1 MCKNG
6 KASAQMDRHVHG
18 CQHSDTWVCAP
29 VFDLKGIFYGDNGFC
44 FFGRFGILRSSTFIF
59 WKKIYMSWNE
69 LCPPQPP
76 EKGGVFWKKQ
86 CKLFRQVIIFGSQIF
101 LDQIILWWC
110 LIPQFNFFGHRAAN
124 KLLRPPE
131 RLKISKLFGRVNT
144 IRIHCNSLRSTLS
157 DLSYSLQKFRGI
169 GPQEK

>member
-1 MCKNG
+1 MVTNI
-6 KASAQMDRHVHG
+6 
-18 CQHSDTWVCAP
+18 
-29 VFDLKGIFYGDNGFC
+29 FFILKGIFYGDNGFWV
-44 FFGRFGILRSSTFIF
+44 FGRFGILRSSTFIF
-59 WKKIYMSWNE
+59 WKKKYMSWNE

-86 CKLFRQVIIFGSQIF
+86 RKLFRQVIIFGSQIF